1 MIEKITENDIK
12 IVHILTEP
20 SRYKILML
28 LLSNH
33 YCIKALAKKLNIS
46 ESAVSQHM
54 KCLKNAN
61 LVQGARI
68 GYQVHY
74 IANKKYII
82 SILKKMTQE
91 LKTYPDDDEIKE
103 GWNCSCEF
111 IHECVQKDKKLLKEQ
126 GYAK

>member
-1 MIEKITENDIK
+1 MTDNDIRILH
-12 IVHILTEP
+12 IVTDP

-33 YCIKALAKKLNIS
+33 YCIKALAKKLDIS
-46 ESAVSQHM
+46 ESAVSQHI
-54 KCLKNAN
+54 KCLKNKD
-61 LVQGARI
+61 LVQGIRV

-74 IANKKYII
+74 ITNKKYII
-82 SILKKMTQE
+82 SILKTMAQE
-91 LKTYPDDDEIKE
+91 LEALPDDKEIKE

-111 IHECVQKDKKLLKEQ
+111 INECIQKDKKLLKEQ